1 MGKNKF
7 RSFTGKENQ
16 NGKVLF
22 YTYDSFHPRA
32 YGEEPLDVGDSVE
45 PLHLKYVWQNSKP
58 LKDISNLFSDR
69 SNFQGRSF
77 SVGTVTWA
85 HFVLG
90 YPTPKDDPTY
100 SNTTKYRNFYGY
112 EISMLE
118 IASKK
123 LNFTYKIFNSIN
135 EWTWLGLSQ
144 DKKEYLG
151 IMPDAGYGVTDIS
164 MGECFATE
172 EGNNIL
178 DNLSVR
184 FDDEFM
190 TMVTPLP
197 RPISKTTALVT
208 PFGPFVWI
216 YLILTFGCIVG
227 TLTAISRC
235 ERKIKGIH
243 FKEWNTLQKSF
254 FFCFATLTTESSDAV
269 VTVKG
274 SAAIRYVHYKEFL
287 SYSLHYRSERDRFSG

>member
-1 MGKNKF
+1 M
-7 RSFTGKENQ
+7 
-16 NGKVLF
+16 
-22 YTYDSFHPRA
+22 
-32 YGEEPLDVGDSVE
+32 
-45 PLHLKYVWQNSKP
+45 
-58 LKDISNLFSDR
+58 
-69 SNFQGRSF
+69 
-77 SVGTVTWA
+77 VTWA
-85 HFVLG
+85 HFVVG

-100 SNTTKYRNFYGY
+100 SNTTMFRNFYGY

-151 IMPDAGYGVTDIS
+151 IMPDVAYGVTDIS

-178 DNLSVR
+178 DNLSVSH
-184 FDDEFM
+184 DDEVM

-197 RPISKTTALVT
+197 RPISKTTAITT
-208 PFGPFVWI
+208 PFGPLLWI
-216 YLILTFGCIVG
+216 FIILTFGCIVAS
-227 TLTAISRC
+227 LTAVSRC
-235 ERKIKGIH
+235 ERKIKGIQ

-254 FFCFATLTTESSDAV
+254 FFCLATITTESQKAV
-269 VTVKG
+269 VQLKG
-274 SAAIRYVHYKEFL
+274 SAPLRYGHYQAGRRCCPL
-287 SYSLHYRSERDRFSG
+287 A